1 MVRIHKKRTELV
13 RDYILLILGTGL
25 MALAIQSAYDP
36 MGLVTGG
43 VTGIGILIR
52 MMTIVMIQGGL

>member
-1 MVRIHKKRTELV
+1 M

-52 MMTIVMIQGGL
+52 RMTIGLIPGGIPLCWQ